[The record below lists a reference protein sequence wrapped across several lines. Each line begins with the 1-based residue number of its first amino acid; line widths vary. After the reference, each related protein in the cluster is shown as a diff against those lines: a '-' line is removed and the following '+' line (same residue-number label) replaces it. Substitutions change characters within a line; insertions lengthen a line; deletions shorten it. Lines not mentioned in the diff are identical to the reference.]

1 MVIYCSKT
9 LSCYALCMLP
19 PCCPVKVQD
28 PKKGARNA
36 QLVREKPMVLN
47 MTQQAKVGLLIYHT
61 KKLYYV
67 VLLYPYRRGYNNS
80 IQFLVIL
87 FLMKEVLFI
96 TFFLWLEL
104 QEVVSEFERVSKAA
118 VLKNWDSSVTHVIA
132 STDENGACRRTLK
145 VLLGILEGKWI
156 LNIECKFSSFY
167 FLLQS
172 SCQLS

>member
-36 QLVREKPMVLN
+36 QLVRENPMVLN

-67 VLLYPYRRGYNNS
+67 VLLYPCRRG
-80 IQFLVIL
+80 
-87 FLMKEVLFI
+87 
-96 TFFLWLEL
+96 
-104 QEVVSEFERVSKAA
+104 
-118 VLKNWDSSVTHVIA
+118 
-132 STDENGACRRTLK
+132 
-145 VLLGILEGKWI
+145 
-156 LNIECKFSSFY
+156 
-167 FLLQS
+167 
-172 SCQLS
+172 